1 MQCMTGI
8 QQTARIGRVPNQP
21 KTKNCVVRLA
31 PELREPMEQEARE
44 RGLSLSDVIREAVK
58 EHIERRAAVTE

>member
-1 MQCMTGI
+1 M
-8 QQTARIGRVPNQP
+8 PNQP

>member
-1 MQCMTGI
+1 MTGT
-8 QQTARIGRVPNQP
+8 QQTARIGVVPNQP

-31 PELREPMEQEARE
+31 PDLREPMEEEARR

-58 EHIERRAAVTE
+58 EHNDRRAEG